1 MFICHCKIVRDIPK
15 NVESEIKATFEAS
28 FNIIFSVTGD
38 TLMILEYLSNGSL
51 QDFLRKIREEGAN
64 SNQAYQ
70 NLGGDSGEL
79 TSVKKMSLMLDIA
92 KGMVFLASKRVII
105 YFLSISVAVASYLE

>member
-1 MFICHCKIVRDIPK
+1 MFICHCKIVCEILT
-15 NVESEIKATFEAS
+15 NVVSEINATFEAS

-70 NLGGDSGEL
+70 NLGGFSGEL
-79 TSVKKMSLMLDIA
+79 TPVKKMSLMLDIA